1 MLASI
6 VIVTSFFDNTAVT
19 PASDYFLIL
28 LLSIVFTSLH
38 ARVGNYYAFV
48 AANSTIGVN
57 PSNLNQQHPAII

>member
-19 PASDYFLIL
+19 PASDYIFNTTT
-28 LLSIVFTSLH
+28 IVSTSLH

-48 AANSTIGVN
+48 AANSTIGIN